1 MSAASIGHNGPP
13 SFRDEKGIPHDIQKM
28 HYFKCDIQAL
38 RKAII
43 DKPLDVRGFYI
54 SVLLALYEWM
64 EPLPADDAMAQMRT
78 GIKDIRT
85 YRRMKST
92 LLDLGLIET
101 GPHGHSNSRFED
113 EISDYVT
120 EFKKRRKAALD
131 REERARREREK
142 LEIEAQSP
150 PQSTHD
156 YPPQSKS
163 IEAVANGR
171 LPPPLPSDLSR
182 KDNEING
189 HDTRIV
195 PELSQ
200 NSTTTVVPHA
210 RVTRDIVR
218 RREEREETKPLPPE
232 QEVTP
237 VLAAAKGQDEFSIL
251 NGTTEALVEFI
262 AKAANVP
269 VSNARS
275 MLRSNVQI
283 YTGPALN
290 EAYALTLAKMSEGP
304 LPNAYRYFLKTAEGI
319 RDKKKSDARVPASK
333 MQDDSDPAVLARM
346 RETDIGRRWIAEL
359 GEAGALAKYRRHR
372 AKGGA
377 SANA

>member
-1 MSAASIGHNGPP
+1 MTATAIGHNGPP
-13 SFRDEKGIPHDIQKM
+13 SFRDEHGIPHDIQKM

-85 YRRMKST
+85 YRRMKAT

-101 GPHGHSNSRFED
+101 GPHGHSNSRFEA

-131 REERARREREK
+131 REEKARREREK
-142 LEIEAQSP
+142 LDIEAQSP
-150 PQSTHD
+150 PQSTPD
-156 YPPQSKS
+156 YPPQSPPQSRS
-163 IEAVANGR
+163 IEALAKGR
-171 LPPPLPSDLSR
+171 LPPPLPGDLSE
-182 KDNEING
+182 KHKEING
-189 HDTRIV
+189 SDTRIV

-218 RREEREETKPLPPE
+218 VKEEEEKLLYPAVAPPKRRSTEARGTRLPDDWFLKESLGNWTLETFVVTHDMIRHEAEAFKNFWLSKSGKAATKLDWDRAWKTWCYNNHRKWKPRPPPLSNGHHIENSLPLADD
-232 QEVTP
+232 
-237 VLAAAKGQDEFSIL
+237 LAAEWDR
-251 NGTTEALVEFI
+251 
-262 AKAANVP
+262 
-269 VSNARS
+269 ARA
-275 MLRSNVQI
+275 ML
-283 YTGPALN
+283 GD
-290 EAYALTLAKMSEGP
+290 G
-304 LPNAYRYFLKTAEGI
+304 
-319 RDKKKSDARVPASK
+319 DA
-333 MQDDSDPAVLARM
+333 
-346 RETDIGRRWIAEL
+346 
-359 GEAGALAKYRRHR
+359 
-372 AKGGA
+372 
-377 SANA
+377 